1 MTAIAFVGLGD
12 MGGRMAARLLA
23 SGHELT
29 LYNRT
34 AERARPLVE
43 AGATAA
49 ASPADAARGAE
60 LAVTMLADPA
70 ALSAVVEGEAGLAE
84 GLARDATL
92 IEMSTVGPDAVE
104 RLRRVLPS
112 SVGLLDSPV
121 LGSLGEAEAGTLR
134 LFVGGPEA
142 LAERW
147 MPLLGTLGTPIYSG
161 ELGAGASAK
170 LVANSTLFGVLGVL
184 GEAVALGDALGL
196 SREVT
201 LGVLAATPLAA
212 QAERREALLARGEEP
227 DRRFS
232 LALAR
237 KDAELVVAAGTQA
250 GLDPR
255 LARAALAWLEEA
267 ERAGRGDEDYSAVLS
282 AILGSV
288 GRAG

>member
-23 SGHELT
+23 SGHDLT
-29 LYNRT
+29 VYNRT

-43 AGATAA
+43 AGAAAA
-49 ASPADAARGAE
+49 ASPADAGRGAE
-60 LAVTMLADPA
+60 LAITMLADPA

-92 IEMSTVGPDAVE
+92 VEMSTVGPDAVE
-104 RLRRVLPS
+104 RLRSVLPS

-147 MPLLGTLGTPIYSG
+147 TPLLGALGTPIYSG

-201 LGVLAATPLAA
+201 LGVLAASPLAA
-212 QAERREALLARGEEP
+212 QAERREGLLVRGEEP

-237 KDAELVVAAGTQA
+237 KDAELVVAAATQA

-255 LARAALAWLEEA
+255 MARAALAWLEEA
-267 ERAGRGDEDYSAVLS
+267 EGAGRGDEDYSAVLS

-288 GRAG
+288 GRAR

>member
-23 SGHELT
+23 SGHDLT
-29 LYNRT
+29 VYNRT

-43 AGATAA
+43 AGAAAA
-49 ASPADAARGAE
+49 ASPADAGRGAE
-60 LAVTMLADPA
+60 LAITMLADPA

-92 IEMSTVGPDAVE
+92 VEMSTVGPDAVE
-104 RLRRVLPS
+104 RLRSVLPS

-134 LFVGGPEA
+134 LFLGGPRA

-147 MPLLGTLGTPIYSG
+147 TPLLGTLGTPIYSG

-201 LGVLAATPLAA
+201 LGVLAASPLAA
-212 QAERREALLARGEEP
+212 QAERREGLLVRGEEP

-237 KDAELVVAAGTQA
+237 KDAELVVAAATQA

-288 GRAG
+288 GRAR

>member
-1 MTAIAFVGLGD
+1 MTAVAFVGLGD

-29 LYNRT
+29 VYNRT

-43 AGATAA
+43 AGAAAA

-70 ALSAVVEGEAGLAE
+70 ALSAVVEGEAGLTE

-104 RLRRVLPS
+104 RLRSVLPS

-121 LGSLGEAEAGTLR
+121 LGSLSEAEAGTLR

-147 MPLLGTLGTPIYSG
+147 MPLLGALGTPIYSG

-201 LGVLAATPLAA
+201 LGVLAASPLAA
-212 QAERREALLARGEEP
+212 QAERREALLVRGEEP

-237 KDAELVVAAGTQA
+237 KDAELVVAAATQS

-267 ERAGRGDEDYSAVLS
+267 EHAGRGNEDYSAVLS

-288 GRAG
+288 GRGR

>member
-12 MGGRMAARLLA
+12 MGARMAARLLA

-70 ALSAVVEGEAGLAE
+70 ALSAVVEGEAGLTE

-147 MPLLGTLGTPIYSG
+147 MPLLG
-161 ELGAGASAK
+161 
-170 LVANSTLFGVLGVL
+170 
-184 GEAVALGDALGL
+184 
-196 SREVT
+196 
-201 LGVLAATPLAA
+201 
-212 QAERREALLARGEEP
+212 
-227 DRRFS
+227 
-232 LALAR
+232 
-237 KDAELVVAAGTQA
+237 
-250 GLDPR
+250 R
-255 LARAALAWLEEA
+255 LARRST
-267 ERAGRGDEDYSAVLS
+267 RASWARGHRRSWWRTPRSSACSGCWARRWRSATHSACRGR
-282 AILGSV
+282 
-288 GRAG
+288 